1 MFVAA
6 AAMTFIGCSKE
17 NVSENGMPVTG
28 EKVVRSFVAE
38 FATSR
43 TALNDAMTRMVWS
56 EGDQLGIYTD
66 VETDLNVESS
76 TYTKDAGNFSAQ
88 IDAAATKVYAYYPYY
103 EGQGTRTHKNVSL
116 YIEDAQTQSEAG
128 VLNGNMVGM
137 YASAAIA
144 GEGQNTVLTFDPIAS
159 IIAFN
164 IYDLENTGEA
174 VKSVTFTP
182 ADGALSCGQHVYNL
196 ETGITDGADK
206 NKKASATVT
215 LTTPYVVP
223 AEKPADKSGYIYLAV
238 SPKNYSGGT
247 FTVVTDAA
255 KYTFTTESALDLTN
269 VYAPLTIPMNLA
281 KVRQPAPTV
290 DHVFYDD
297 FSTATGSGS
306 TLFSLKV
313 SPEDYAYYYTDP
325 YTTTVDADGKLYVY
339 DFKGAIKMGSSSKV
353 VTITT
358 PALKLIEGTKN
369 LQVTFYANGW
379 KSGQTLN
386 VTASTGTVVGG
397 SDLEMPQATSTSASE
412 MNKSAAAFFTV
423 YVENA
428 DATTTL
434 TFGLAN
440 SVDKRFMLDDLTVD
454 VHEGAFVFPPAVVVE
469 QATIS
474 DVPAEG
480 VADQTFTFEIRNDN
494 GYTASVTCD
503 GTVVT
508 SASIADKT
516 VTYTV
521 SENTDTE
528 NGREGWITITLNDE
542 ASTSATVTV
551 QQLKMIATI
560 PGETLAYTFDVKN
573 GGLGSGYGLKTGV
586 LSNNGMTWTVTFGQ
600 QTYIGTNKDKDNKL
614 KCKLGA
620 DYEKVGTPMGYT
632 ADQTQ
637 IVGIITENPMAN
649 IGKVVVSGDTDKYN
663 PENISLVYSVDNG
676 TYTLVETQP
685 YDQSAG
691 NTWTFTPVPNA
702 YYAVVMQYGGSSY
715 MRTNNLKV
723 EYYTV
728 QQ

>member
-17 NVSENGMPVTG
+17 NVSENGAPVAG
-28 EKVVRSFVAE
+28 GKVVRSFVAE

-66 VETDLNVESS
+66 VETDLNVASS
-76 TYTKDAGNFSAQ
+76 IYTKDAGNFSAQ

-103 EGQGTRTHKNVSL
+103 KDQGTRKHTEVSL

-164 IYDLENTGEA
+164 IYDLENSGEA
-174 VKSVTFTP
+174 VKSVTFSP
-182 ADGALSCGQHVYNL
+182 AGGEKLNGQHIYDL
-196 ETGITDGADK
+196 ETGTTSSTGTK
-206 NKKASATVT
+206 TSATVT
-215 LTTPYVVP
+215 LDTPYAVP
-223 AEKPADKSGYIYLAV
+223 AAKPADKSGYIYLAV

-247 FTVVTDAA
+247 FKVVTDAGQ
-255 KYTFTTESALDLTN
+255 YTFTTESALDLTN

-290 DHVFYDD
+290 DHIFYDD
-297 FSTATGSGS
+297 FSTAAGTAY
-306 TLFSLKV
+306 FSLLV

-325 YTTTVDADGKLYVY
+325 YVRNGSVY
-339 DFKGAIKMGSSSKV
+339 EYNGGIKMGTSSKNA
-353 VTITT
+353 TITT

-369 LQVTFYANGW
+369 LKVTFCANGW
-379 KSGQTLN
+379 KSGQTLS

-397 SDLEMPQATSTSASE
+397 SDLEMPIATSTGTVVNDCI
-412 MNKSAAAFFTV
+412 MDKSAAAFFTV

-440 SVDKRFMLDDLTVD
+440 SVNNRFMLDDLTVD

-469 QATIS
+469 KTAIT
-474 DVPAEG
+474 DVPAAG
-480 VADQTFTFEIRNDN
+480 VTDATFTFDVRNDN
-494 GYTASVTCD
+494 NYTASVTCD

-508 SASIADKT
+508 AASVADKT

-528 NGREGWITITLNDE
+528 SGREGWITITLNDE
-542 ASTSATVTV
+542 ASTSATVTI
-551 QQLKMIATI
+551 QQNKKVVAGAGKYVLVTSDQTDWSGTYLIA
-560 PGETLAYTFDVKN
+560 YKN
-573 GGLGSGYGLKTGV
+573 GSTVRLLDGKTTASGKNYAEMTEALSADSFDGDNILSLETTDPCACTIEKTTNGY
-586 LSNNGMTWTVTFGQ
+586 SIQSRDGYMGMTAAENSLWFSTTFVESQYEWTIAYDAST
-600 QTYIGTNKDKDNKL
+600 
-614 KCKLGA
+614 
-620 DYEKVGTPMGYT
+620 EKVKIQNVSLTDRYLQANSGSNRFAGYKT
-632 ADQTQ
+632 SSNQQ
-637 IVGIITENPMAN
+637 NP
-649 IGKVVVSGDTDKYN
+649 VLYKY
-663 PENISLVYSVDNG
+663 
-676 TYTLVETQP
+676 VE
-685 YDQSAG
+685 
-691 NTWTFTPVPNA
+691 
-702 YYAVVMQYGGSSY
+702 
-715 MRTNNLKV
+715 
-723 EYYTV
+723 
-728 QQ
+728 

>member
-43 TALNDAMTRMVWS
+43 TTLNDAMTRMVWS

-66 VETDLNVESS
+66 VETDLNVASS

-103 EGQGTRTHKNVSL
+103 DGQYSRRHTEVSL

-128 VLNGNMVGM
+128 VLNGSMVGM

-164 IYDLENTGEA
+164 IYDLENSGEA
-174 VKSVTFTP
+174 VKSVTFSP
-182 ADGALSCGQHVYNL
+182 AGGEKLNGQHIYDL
-196 ETGITDGADK
+196 ETGTTSSTGTK
-206 NKKASATVT
+206 TSATVT
-215 LTTPYVVP
+215 LDTPYAVP
-223 AEKPADKSGYIYLAV
+223 AAKPADKSGYIYLAV

-247 FTVVTDAA
+247 FKVVTD
-255 KYTFTTESALDLTN
+255 KNTYTFETTKALDLTN

-297 FSTATGSGS
+297 FSTAAGTDY
-306 TLFSLKV
+306 FSLMV

-325 YTTTVDADGKLYVY
+325 YVRNGSVY
-339 DFKGAIKMGSSSKV
+339 EYNGGIKMGTSSKNA
-353 VTITT
+353 TITT
-358 PALKLIEGTKN
+358 PALKLIEGTKT
-369 LQVTFYANGW
+369 LKVTFCANGW
-379 KSGQTLN
+379 KSGQTLS

-397 SDLEMPQATSTSASE
+397 SDLEMPIATSTGTAVNDCI
-412 MNKSAAAFFTV
+412 MDKSAAAFFTV

-440 SVDKRFMLDDLTVD
+440 SVDNRFMLDDLTVD
-454 VHEGAFVFPPAVVVE
+454 VHDGAFVFPPAVVVE
-469 QATIS
+469 TTAIT

-480 VADQTFTFEIRNDN
+480 VADQTFSFEIRNDN
-494 GYTASVTCD
+494 SYTANVTCD

-508 SASIADKT
+508 SASIADNT

-528 NGREGWITITLNDE
+528 NGREGWIKITLNDE
-542 ASTSATVTV
+542 ATTSATVTV
-551 QQLKMIATI
+551 QQLKMIATV
-560 PGETLAYTFDVKN
+560 PGETLAYTFDASKKITTSSSYKLYSNAVP
-573 GGLGSGYGLKTGV
+573 
-586 LSNNGMTWTVTFGQ
+586 NNGMTWTVTFGQ
-600 QTYIGTNKDKDNKL
+600 TTFIGTNPKNRAS
-614 KCKLGA
+614 CKLGA

-637 IVGIITENPMAN
+637 IVGIITENPMDN
-649 IGKVVVSGDTDKYN
+649 IGKVVVSGDTDN
-663 PENISLVYSVDNG
+663 SAADPENISLVYSVDNV

-702 YYAVVMQYGGSSY
+702 YYAVVMQYGGGSN